1 MTGRT
6 LVRAVRSLYYRQ
18 HLAKTIPSIE
28 SSIRAELSSREL
40 SSARIGGFH
49 IRISGATLSIEPTA
63 SVHPG
68 QLELPE
74 LQMHSIPKEPEHRQT
89 PKEVNHG
96 LHQRARAGT
105 T

>member
-6 LVRAVRSLYYRQ
+6 LARAVRSLYYRQ
-18 HLAKTIPSIE
+18 HLARTIPSIE
-28 SSIRAELSSREL
+28 SSIRAELASREL

-49 IRISGATLSIEPTA
+49 IRLTETTLSIEPTA

-74 LQMHSIPKEPEHRQT
+74 FRRHSIPKGPNHR
-89 PKEVNHG
+89 
-96 LHQRARAGT
+96 
-105 T
+105 